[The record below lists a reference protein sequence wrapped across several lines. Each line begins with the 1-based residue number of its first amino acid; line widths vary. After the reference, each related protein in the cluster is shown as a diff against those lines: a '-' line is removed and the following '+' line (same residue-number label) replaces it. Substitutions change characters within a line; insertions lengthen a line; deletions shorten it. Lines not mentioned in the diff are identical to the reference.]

1 MLYRSYFTRF
11 SAFIFVFLLL
21 QSCTQG
27 VQYEAEHQ
35 LEVRLNGRNNYEPF
49 PLSDIVDSSSV
60 IHIQCDPPAGNVTDV
75 KFQHGCYYL
84 LDNLNNA
91 VVKVDSL
98 GRTCMRLERR
108 GRAEGEYVHISCFDV
123 NPANGEISVYDGSQ
137 QKMIVY
143 ASDGSFLRSFS
154 MADYWPATFAVYP
167 DGSYLFYKPDYEDSK
182 TIRGIWTADADGQ
195 FRKQLYSIP
204 GSFRFC
210 VRSFVNNRIER
221 LSDSTFGII
230 SPEYDN
236 LVFHVTGEEI
246 TPYFQFV
253 VDKVIPKSVARKENV
268 PMKEM
273 KATYSKQ
280 IYAES
285 ARAMIVGFF
294 NHVGNGGIEESI
306 VYYDKVKG
314 KAFVT
319 SPGTHIENTV
329 VKLWDVA
336 AVQSYGDRFY
346 SVIES
351 DFLSSN
357 PSFQQSFPYDPGNLN
372 PYIVVSY
379 SK

>member
-1 MLYRSYFTRF
+1 M
-11 SAFIFVFLLL
+11 
-21 QSCTQG
+21 
-27 VQYEAEHQ
+27 
-35 LEVRLNGRNNYEPF
+35 
-49 PLSDIVDSSSV
+49 
-60 IHIQCDPPAGNVTDV
+60 
-75 KFQHGCYYL
+75 
-84 LDNLNNA
+84 
-91 VVKVDSL
+91 
-98 GRTCMRLERR
+98 
-108 GRAEGEYVHISCFDV
+108 
-123 NPANGEISVYDGSQ
+123 
-137 QKMIVY
+137 
-143 ASDGSFLRSFS
+143 
-154 MADYWPATFAVYP
+154 
-167 DGSYLFYKPDYEDSK
+167 
-182 TIRGIWTADADGQ
+182 
-195 FRKQLYSIP
+195 
-204 GSFRFC
+204 
-210 VRSFVNNRIER
+210 RSFVNNRIER
-221 LSDSTFGII
+221 LSDTTFGII

-294 NHVGNGGIEESI
+294 NHVGNAGIEESI